1 MAEFK
6 VNVSNPGDGK
16 SYSVSVTGHHANS
29 LVGKRI
35 GDEIDGLF
43 VSLPGY
49 KLKISGG
56 ADKDGFVMRRDLD
69 GIQRKKILIS
79 TSTGFRPQKAGL
91 RRRKTVRG
99 NTISLDVMQINM
111 IVTKAGGKPIGDI
124 LAESGEKKE

>member
-6 VNVSNPGDGK
+6 VNVSNPTDGK
-16 SYSVSVTGHHANS
+16 SYAITVSGHHANS

-35 GDEIDGLF
+35 GEEVDGLF

-49 KLKISGG
+49 KLLIKGG
-56 ADKDGFVMRRDLD
+56 SDKDGFVMRRDLD

-79 TSTGFRPQKAGL
+79 TSTGFRPKKAGL

-99 NTISLDVMQINM
+99 NTVSLDVVQINM
-111 IVTKAGGKPIGDI
+111 TVTKAGSKPIDSI
-124 LAESGEKKE
+124 LADQKAAA

>member
-6 VNVSNPGDGK
+6 VNVSNPADGK
-16 SYSVSVTGHHANS
+16 SYAVTVSGHHANS

-35 GDEIDGLF
+35 GDEVDGLF

-49 KLKISGG
+49 KLTIKGG
-56 ADKDGFVMRRDLD
+56 SDKDGFVMRRDLD

-79 TSTGFRPQKAGL
+79 TSTGFKPKHAGT

-99 NTISLDVMQINM
+99 NTISLDVVQINM
-111 IVTKAGGKPIGDI
+111 AVTKAGSKPIDAI
-124 LAESGEKKE
+124 LSEQAEASS

>member
-6 VNVSNPGDGK
+6 CNVSNPADGK
-16 SYSVSVTGHHANS
+16 SYPITVSGHHANS
-29 LVGKRI
+29 LVGKKI

-49 KLKISGG
+49 KLKVTGG
-56 ADKDGFVMRRDLD
+56 SDKDGFVMRRDLD

-79 TSTGFRPQKAGL
+79 TSTGFKPKHPGQ

-99 NTISLDVMQINM
+99 NTVSLDVLQINLQ
-111 IVTKAGGKPIGDI
+111 VTKAGSKPIDAI
-124 LAESGEKKE
+124 LADSEKKE